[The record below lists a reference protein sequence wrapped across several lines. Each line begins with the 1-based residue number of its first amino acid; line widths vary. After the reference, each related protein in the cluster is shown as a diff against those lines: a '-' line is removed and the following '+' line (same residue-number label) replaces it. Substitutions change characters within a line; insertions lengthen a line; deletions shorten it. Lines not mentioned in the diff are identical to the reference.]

1 MNVKTMKDKIKP
13 EYQNI
18 TIHKNYK
25 YSELFYGLLLPAK
38 LGRQETFFF
47 RLQGDSLTFKGVY

>member
-1 MNVKTMKDKIKP
+1 MKHQIKS

-18 TIHKNYK
+18 RMNRNHK
-25 YSELFYGLLLPAK
+25 YSELFHGLLFPAK